1 MKSITIDTRQIGNS
15 GLGTYISNLIPY
27 VIEYFQNL
35 KFYLLIDPKY
45 IDYYSSPLFKQK
57 NVILIECTAKMYS
70 LREQF
75 ELLKVIPKDTDIF
88 WSPHYVVPIFYS
100 KKTLVT
106 IHDIFHLVAPESSLK
121 SLYARIM
128 FYVVISRASKIITD
142 SNFSKQEII
151 RFTSA
156 KPEIINVIHLG
167 TDNFIRSSKQVT
179 NGSSHSPYIVF
190 IGNVKPNKNLLRL
203 MKAFRKL
210 IDVIPHRLLIVGK
223 KEGLLSHDT
232 EVFDYA
238 IELGDRVEFTGFIDD
253 LKLEQVLSHAKALV
267 FPSIYE
273 GFGLPPL
280 EAMTHGC
287 PVAAASAASIP
298 EICGDSV
305 LYFDPY
311 NVDEIADKIYQLVTD
326 SEFSRSLIEKGYE
339 RVKVFSWEECAKKT
353 CKLIEEL
360 LVSQ

>member
-15 GLGTYISNLIPY
+15 GLGRYISNLVPY
-27 VIEYFQNL
+27 IIEYFKDL
-35 KFYLLIDPKY
+35 EFYLLIDPKY
-45 IDYYSSPLFKQK
+45 SDYYSDPLFKQK
-57 NVILIECTAKMYS
+57 NVTLIECTAKMYS
-70 LREQF
+70 LREQ
-75 ELLKVIPKDTDIF
+75 LDLPKIIPKDTDLF

-106 IHDIFHLVAPESSLK
+106 IHDIFHLVAPES
-121 SLYARIM
+121 
-128 FYVVISRASKIITD
+128 FSRASRIITD

-156 KPEIINVIHLG
+156 KPENINVIYLG
-167 TDNFIRSSKQVT
+167 TNNTIRSSKRST
-179 NGSSHSPYIVF
+179 EELSYSPYIVF

-210 IDVIPHRLLIVGK
+210 IDIIPHRLLIVGK

-238 IELGDRVEFTGFIDD
+238 TQLGDRVEFTGFIDN
-253 LKLEQVLSHAKALV
+253 LKLEEILSNAKALV

-280 EAMTHGC
+280 EAMSHGC
-287 PVAAASAASIP
+287 PVAVSSAASIP
-298 EICGDSV
+298 EICGDSA

-311 NVDEIADKIYQLVTD
+311 SVDEMADKIHQLVTD
-326 SEFSRSLIEKGYE
+326 SGLSKSLIEKGYE
-339 RVKVFSWEECAKKT
+339 KVKVLSWSECAKKT
-353 CKLIEEL
+353 CKLIEDL